1 MKKVLISLIA
11 IIIFFA
17 SSNPKVYAA
26 ANTTSDDWVG
36 KAFSAAG
43 NFLQEE
49 TKDTTGYINPML
61 NFFKS
66 VIKMINRVLLV
77 ALAGISTIS
86 LSITGV
92 RYILSGG
99 VPQQKE
105 NAKKSLQTI
114 FMGMAVGFG
123 AYMIWR
129 IAMSI
134 VTIIISA
141 FTK

>member
-1 MKKVLISLIA
+1 MKKIIISVIA
-11 IIIFFA
+11 IIIFLA
-17 SSNPKVYAA
+17 NSNPKVYA

-43 NFLQEE
+43 GFLKEE
-49 TKDTTGYINPML
+49 SKYTTGLFNPML
-61 NFFKS
+61 SFFKS
-66 VIKMINRVLLV
+66 LIKMINRVLLV
-77 ALAGISTIS
+77 ALAGISTVA
-86 LSITGV
+86 LSITGI

-105 NAKKSLQTI
+105 NAKRSLRTI
-114 FMGMAVGFG
+114 FTGMAIGFG

-141 FTK
+141 FSK